1 MSSLEPPVQA
11 AEPAPEPIA
20 GVARAPRRSSSSSS
34 GRVLRLM
41 EANALLVLLV
51 LTAIFFSVWSKT
63 GDTFLSSAN
72 LQILFSNQAV
82 TAIIALGALIPL
94 VCNEFDLSVGAI
106 AGLAAVLVAS
116 ALSGGLP
123 VPIAILYGVGIG
135 TAAGVVN
142 CLLVTRAGVNGVIA
156 TLGMATILDGVVTQK
171 TGGQAVVADIPK
183 AFTDFGT
190 GNTFGIPRVA
200 YAMVAVALLVY
211 YLLAHTP
218 LGRQIYALGSNRAAA
233 ALVGMRTR
241 LVLGVTFIAAGALS
255 GAAGVLYV
263 ARAGGADPNVGAGF
277 TLPALAAAFLSA
289 ASVKPG
295 RYNVGG
301 ALVAIF
307 FLAVLNNGLNLAGA
321 QPYVSN
327 YVNGIALILGVG
339 LAAYLHR
346 RRSGTSSAAM

>member
-1 MSSLEPPVQA
+1 MSSLEPPLQA
-11 AEPAPEPIA
+11 AEPAEPTA
-20 GVARAPRRSSSSSS
+20 ALARLRSRPTSQ
-34 GRVLRLM
+34 GRVLRLL

-51 LTAIFFSVWSKT
+51 LVGVFFSVWSKT

-72 LQILFSNQAV
+72 LQILVSNQAV
-82 TAIIALGALIPL
+82 IAIIALGALIPL

-106 AGLAAVLVAS
+106 AGLSAVLVAS

-123 VPIAILYGVGIG
+123 VPIAILYGIGIG
-135 TAAGVVN
+135 AVAGTIN
-142 CLLVTRAGVNGVIA
+142 CLLVTRAGVNGVIT
-156 TLGMATILDGVVTQK
+156 TLGVATILDGVVVQK
-171 TGGQAVVADIPK
+171 TGGQAVVSDIPK
-183 AFTDFGT
+183 AVTDFGT

-200 YAMVAVALLVY
+200 YAMVAIALLVY

-218 LGRQIYALGSNRAAA
+218 IGRQIYALGSNRAAA

-241 LVLGVTFIAAGALS
+241 LVLGLTFIAAGALA
-255 GAAGVLYV
+255 GAGGVLYV
-263 ARAGGADPNVGAGF
+263 ARAGGADPAVGAGF

-321 QPYVSN
+321 QPYVAN
-327 YVNGIALILGVG
+327 YVNGVALILGVG
-339 LAAYLHR
+339 LAAFLHR
-346 RRSGTSSAAM
+346 RRSGATSSAF